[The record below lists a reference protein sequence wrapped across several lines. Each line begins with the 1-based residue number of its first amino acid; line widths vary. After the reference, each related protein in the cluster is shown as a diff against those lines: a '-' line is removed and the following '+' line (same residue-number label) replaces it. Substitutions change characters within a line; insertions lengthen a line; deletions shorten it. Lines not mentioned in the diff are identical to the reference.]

1 MFLDIL
7 KGFIIGICASAP
19 IGPIAI
25 LVIQKTLSK
34 GHKAGFITGMG
45 ATCVDTIYSAIALFA
60 LAIAQNFMEE
70 HNEII
75 LLAGGILVAV
85 IGWFMMMSDPFRK
98 LTDEKSNG
106 ISAKDFGQ
114 SIVMGLSNPGAILVI
129 FGLFAFFGIGPDDG
143 KEGLAVLPLIAAVFA
158 GATLYWFSITA
169 VLEHFR
175 KRIRLRS
182 ILWINRITG
191 IIVIIIGVAL
201 IGESLYRVIFL
212 GMPLD

>member
-75 LLAGGILVAV
+75 LLAGGILVA
-85 IGWFMMMSDPFRK
+85 
-98 LTDEKSNG
+98 
-106 ISAKDFGQ
+106 
-114 SIVMGLSNPGAILVI
+114 GL
-129 FGLFAFFGIGPDDG
+129 
-143 KEGLAVLPLIAAVFA
+143 
-158 GATLYWFSITA
+158 
-169 VLEHFR
+169 
-175 KRIRLRS
+175 
-182 ILWINRITG
+182 
-191 IIVIIIGVAL
+191 
-201 IGESLYRVIFL
+201 
-212 GMPLD
+212 

>member
-129 FGLFAFFGIGPDDG
+129 FGLFAFFGIGPSS
-143 KEGLAVLPLIAAVFA
+143 A
-158 GATLYWFSITA
+158 
-169 VLEHFR
+169 
-175 KRIRLRS
+175 
-182 ILWINRITG
+182 
-191 IIVIIIGVAL
+191 
-201 IGESLYRVIFL
+201 
-212 GMPLD
+212 